1 MELMSDTEVYQDYAL
16 QIMSLIKSLVKEE
29 DARLTILESVFLHF
43 EERNK
48 KVKFTDEK
56 TIAIYLR
63 LLARRFCSNFLQ
75 STCKK

>member
-1 MELMSDTEVYQDYAL
+1 MSDIEVYQSYAL
-16 QIMSLIKSLVKEE
+16 QIMALIKSLVEEE
-29 DARLTILESVFLHF
+29 DARLTILESVFLHY

-48 KVKFTDEK
+48 KIKFIDEK

-75 STCKK
+75 ATCKK